1 MQLGTAHWE
10 NPHSP
15 TTQIASSKTRKE
27 PTKTKEDNPQ
37 TRTKGMGT
45 PYTLSVVFSV
55 VGAFAGW
62 RLFVAEPRIFEVRI
76 DSTPTSRFLH
86 RQVGLCPR
94 DNGRALRS
102 AVSSMSQRLATFQ
115 LRKSVHSEL
124 GLPFTGWR
132 RQSQGPHRR
141 SYGGRSRT
149 HRHRGCRGARGR
161 GSSRRSRSCIG

>member
-1 MQLGTAHWE
+1 MLLGTVHWE

-27 PTKTKEDNPQ
+27 PNQNQRRKPK

-45 PYTLSVVFSV
+45 PHTLPVVFSV
-55 VGAFAGW
+55 VGAFAEW
-62 RLFVAEPRIFEVRI
+62 RLFAAEPRILEVRI

-102 AVSSMSQRLATFQ
+102 AVSSMSQQLATFQ
-115 LRKSVHSEL
+115 LRKSAHSDM
-124 GLPFTGWR
+124 PR
-132 RQSQGPHRR
+132 K
-141 SYGGRSRT
+141 
-149 HRHRGCRGARGR
+149 ARNLLKGVSVR
-161 GSSRRSRSCIG
+161 AFVKKSAIFISVGI